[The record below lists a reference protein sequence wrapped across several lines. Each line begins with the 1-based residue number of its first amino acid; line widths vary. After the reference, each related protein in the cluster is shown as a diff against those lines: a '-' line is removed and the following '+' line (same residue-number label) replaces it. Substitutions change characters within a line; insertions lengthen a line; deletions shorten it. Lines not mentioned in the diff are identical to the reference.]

1 MTTKTAPKFELTRTP
16 VSSAQSEI
24 IFGGAA
30 NPNFADPRTRLIF
43 SFVETNAHGEH
54 VAHITVARSIDYA
67 ENTLDQPLIREVLA
81 SSPIFTVKDD
91 CHEWIAK
98 AERYAVE
105 YVTGILNGSMASFPV
120 ARESHT
126 YCSGCGRFDTLS
138 TEQQAWCDVTRCST
152 ESCSYENV
160 YMIGD

>member
-1 MTTKTAPKFELTRTP
+1 MNTKTAPKFELKRTP

-43 SFVETNAHGEH
+43 SFIETNAHGEH

-67 ENTLDQPLIREVLA
+67 ENPVSELLVRDYLA
-81 SSPIFTVKDD
+81 SSPVFTVIDD
-91 CHEWIAK
+91 AHEWIAK
-98 AERYAVE
+98 AEPWVVANVRQTFGGMSE
-105 YVTGILNGSMASFPV
+105 FPV
-120 ARESHT
+120 VRESHT
-126 YCSGCGRFDTLS
+126 HCSGCGHFDTLS

-152 ESCSYENV
+152 ESCSYENI